1 MMNKVFPKRIF
12 RDLKENFPRWLAL
25 FLMIV
30 MGMYI
35 VTSVVGAA
43 ETIITQSN
51 RAAAENQV
59 EDGEFTTFLP
69 MTEEQEKILEDA
81 GVILERKF
89 SVDVPLE
96 DGSMLRLMQN
106 REEINLITIDEGQ
119 PANEKGEIVLEKRYC
134 EEHGYAVGD
143 KIGMSGHALTVVG
156 IGTTPDYDLPIG
168 SLSDMAAESTLFG
181 TAFVTK
187 EQYGEMVRDD
197 GMRSEDYT
205 YAYRLKEGKSE
216 EDVKR
221 ELKAF
226 IPEQKRKEMLTAFVT
241 ADRNPRIL
249 AAAGDMVM
257 NKEMGMIAG
266 VVVLALFAYVISV
279 FVIHQINREAAVIGT
294 LYALGVKKKEILTH
308 YITLPLLVTSFG
320 GVTGAALGFS
330 KLGAARQMREAYG
343 YFSIPAFTMLCPAYL
358 VVYAAV
364 VPPILSIIVNF
375 FALNRRLSQTALSMM
390 RNEQKASKLH
400 QVKLKGTHFVR
411 NFRIRQTLRE
421 LRASITVIVGLFVS
435 LLVFMLGLNCY
446 VLCKNAARDSVGSVK
461 FAYSYLLKYPQ
472 EQIPEGAQSCY
483 SESLSKT
490 EQGFTLDVSVIGID
504 ADNRYFKAKPSERE
518 NSVVIGRSV
527 ATKYG
532 LKEGDSMTLTDN
544 AAEKDY
550 VFTVEG
556 VCDYAVGLTVFM
568 DIDAMRF
575 LFGRESGYYNMLL
588 ADEPLAIDGGRL
600 YAVTS
605 RTDIERSAAIFT
617 KMMTPMITMILAV
630 SVIIFFMVMYLMAGV
645 MVSRASF
652 GISLIKIF
660 GFRTT
665 EIRSLYLDG
674 GVLTVAAGAL
684 VSILPAKRAID
695 MVYPHAVANVSCGLN
710 LRFSWYFYPLIFTGI
725 VLVYLIVIALQ
736 TRKISKISPM
746 EVLKTRE

>member
-1 MMNKVFPKRIF
+1 MMNKVFRKRIF
-12 RDLKENFPRWLAL
+12 RDLRENFSRWLAL

-43 ETIITQSN
+43 DTIITQSN
-51 RAAAENQV
+51 RAAVENQV

-69 MTEEQEKILEDA
+69 LMEEQEVKLGEAGIILEK
-81 GVILERKF
+81 KF
-89 SVDVPLE
+89 SVDIPLE
-96 DGSMLRLMQN
+96 DGSILRLMKN
-106 REEINLITIDEGQ
+106 RETINLIEVDEGK
-119 PANEKGEIVLEKRYC
+119 PANEMGEIVLEKRYC

-143 KIGMSGHALTVVG
+143 KIRVSGRTLTVVG

-168 SLSDMAAESTLFG
+168 SLSDMAAESALFG
-181 TAFVTK
+181 TAFVTAK
-187 EQYGEMVRDD
+187 QYEEIVGENGR
-197 GMRSEDYT
+197 RSEDYT

-226 IPEQKRKEMLTAFVT
+226 IPEQKRAKMLTAFVT

-257 NKEMGMIAG
+257 NKEMGLVAG
-266 VVVLALFAYVISV
+266 VVVMALFAYVISV
-279 FVIHQINREAAVIGT
+279 FVINQINRETAVIGT

-308 YITLPLLVTSFG
+308 YITLPVLVTFMG
-320 GVTGAALGFS
+320 GIIGAAFGFS
-330 KLGAARQMREAYG
+330 QFGAAQQMSEAYG
-343 YFSIPAFTMLCPAYL
+343 YFSLPAFDTVCPAYL
-358 VVYAAV
+358 IVYAAV
-364 VPPILSIIVNF
+364 APPMLSIVINF
-375 FALNRRLSQTALSMM
+375 FMLNRRLSQTALSLM
-390 RNEQKASKLH
+390 RNEQKSSRLLH
-400 QVKLKGTHFVR
+400 VKLKGNHFVR

-421 LRASITVIVGLFVS
+421 LRASITVILGLFVS

-446 VLCKNAARDSVGSVK
+446 VLCENVAKDSVGSAK
-461 FAYSYLLKYPQ
+461 FAYSYLLKYPG
-472 EQIPEGAQSCY
+472 EEIPEGAQICY

-490 EQGFTLDVSVIGID
+490 ALGFTLDVSVIGID
-504 ADNRYFKAKPSERE
+504 ADNRYFEAKPSDRE
-518 NSVVIGRSV
+518 DGVVIGKSV

-532 LKEGDSMTLTDN
+532 LKEGDSITLTDN

-556 VCDYAVGLTVFM
+556 VCDYAVGLAVFM
-568 DIDAMRF
+568 DIDAMCS
-575 LFGRESGYYNMLL
+575 LFGRERGYYNMLL
-588 ADEPLAIDGGRL
+588 ADEPLAIDEGRL

-605 RTDIERSAAIFT
+605 HTDIERSAAIFT

-630 SVIIFFMVMYLMAGV
+630 SVIIFFMVMYLMTGV

-660 GFRTT
+660 GFRTK

-674 GVLTVAAGAL
+674 GAVTVALGAL
-684 VSILPAKRAID
+684 LGILPAKRAID
-695 MVYPHAVANVSCGLN
+695 AVYPHAVANVACGLN
-710 LRFSWYFYPLIFTGI
+710 LRFSWYFYPLIFAGI
-725 VLVYLIVIALQ
+725 MLTYLIVIAIQ
-736 TRKISKISPM
+736 TGKISRISPA
-746 EVLKTRE
+746 EVLKNRE